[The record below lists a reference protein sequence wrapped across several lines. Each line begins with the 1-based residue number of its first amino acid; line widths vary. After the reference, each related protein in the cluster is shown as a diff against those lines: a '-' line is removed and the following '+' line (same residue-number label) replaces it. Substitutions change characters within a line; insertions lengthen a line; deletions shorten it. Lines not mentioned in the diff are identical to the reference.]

1 MEKEI
6 LLKNIL
12 TELNQLPDSYLQH
25 WYDLI
30 HTFRKGLPVQRG
42 NPDALKKDFD
52 WDALIEE
59 TMKNRQHSND
69 QIMTRMD
76 SILHD

>member
-1 MEKEI
+1 MEKKL

-30 HTFRKGLPVQRG
+30 HTFRKGLPTQKE
-42 NPDALKKDFD
+42 NPNTLKEEGFD
-52 WDALIEE
+52 WDALVEE
-59 TMKNRQHSND
+59 TMKNRQQSND

-76 SILHD
+76 SIL